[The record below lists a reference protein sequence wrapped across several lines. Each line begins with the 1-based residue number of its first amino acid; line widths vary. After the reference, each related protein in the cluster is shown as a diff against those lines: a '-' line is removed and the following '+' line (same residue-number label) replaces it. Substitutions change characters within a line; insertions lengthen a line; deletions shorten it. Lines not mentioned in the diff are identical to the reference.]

1 MTSDKTNLREME
13 LIRGKK
19 SQSIGIG
26 WTLVM
31 MSVRYGVT
39 RSLLGSAL
47 ISLRGWSPLYDP
59 RVLFPKQPVP

>member
-47 ISLRGWSPLYDP
+47 ISLGGWSPLYDT